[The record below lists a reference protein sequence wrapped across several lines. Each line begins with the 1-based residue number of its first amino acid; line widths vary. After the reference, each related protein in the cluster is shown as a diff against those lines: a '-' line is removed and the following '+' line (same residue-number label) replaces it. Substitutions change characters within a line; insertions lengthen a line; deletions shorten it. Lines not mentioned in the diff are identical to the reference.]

1 MTGRRF
7 PPPWS
12 VEELDAMTRP
22 TKSKMEA
29 IKPEQ
34 QDFDAVEKE
43 YGPLT
48 PTASPAA
55 LAERYQL
62 AQAAKVIR
70 QLEQSLSA
78 AKRTKAQPRGTRPQS
93 RARGTAGLEGRPL
106 AGSQETQV
114 LEKNPITL
122 ASKKLR
128 QLGDVRGG

>member
-1 MTGRRF
+1 
-7 PPPWS
+7 
-12 VEELDAMTRP
+12 
-22 TKSKMEA
+22 MEA

-70 QLEQSLSA
+70 QLEQSLSGKTNEGA
-78 AKRTKAQPRGTRPQS
+78 AARNAPAKSCKGYG
-93 RARGTAGLEGRPL
+93 RA
-106 AGSQETQV
+106 
-114 LEKNPITL
+114 
-122 ASKKLR
+122 
-128 QLGDVRGG
+128 